1 MFHPRTI
8 QLTRKGAGS
17 RITGQILAPIRSF
30 SQTQCHGDQGASPKG
45 NPNVTPKK
53 HSPSG
58 ASPRP
63 DRRKTNVP
71 PVNLNPKNTTFD
83 RPRYRRVVD
92 ARSLA
97 APQAGRQPGAIL
109 HNPRFRGNRN
119 SFPPRS
125 GKPTRPPGKS
135 GFRDKKFVRGG
146 PKSSEADAGDTT
158 QKDEVEN
165 AFVDIVEKG
174 KPVPVRYSPRACD
187 YAALKESWP
196 AFPTDANARAAGVA
210 EKLYKLGDR
219 LPNGYTQPE
228 ELGKRLFMGQYVQ
241 FASEEERT
249 KAMAVANKLSQQ
261 RADKFSQRKGDVV
274 ESQEIG
280 FDPLR
285 KEDQQ
290 SLFQSLVQGRYPS
303 APTQQADKSPVIGD
317 ILKNLENNETYQ
329 MAGKSSQ
336 FMKKMESLLAAGRP
350 VKRS

>member
-1 MFHPRTI
+1 M
-8 QLTRKGAGS
+8 
-17 RITGQILAPIRSF
+17 
-30 SQTQCHGDQGASPKG
+30 
-45 NPNVTPKK
+45 
-53 HSPSG
+53 
-58 ASPRP
+58 
-63 DRRKTNVP
+63 
-71 PVNLNPKNTTFD
+71 
-83 RPRYRRVVD
+83 
-92 ARSLA
+92 
-97 APQAGRQPGAIL
+97 
-109 HNPRFRGNRN
+109 
-119 SFPPRS
+119 
-125 GKPTRPPGKS
+125 
-135 GFRDKKFVRGG
+135 RGG